1 MKKIKLFDPFI
12 DKEEETAIL
21 RVLKSHF
28 WASGSGIGNVQKFE
42 NSFKKYI
49 NCDQCVAVNSGS
61 AALHLALSL
70 FDLKGKEV
78 ILPSLTFISTAH
90 AVIQNGGKPIFAEV
104 DEKTLC
110 IDPEKIN
117 EKINE
122 KTKIILP
129 VHYAG
134 MSSDLTAI
142 EKISKKNNI
151 DLVEDAAHAVGTKYN
166 GKKIGTCGKA
176 VCFSFHPV
184 KNLAMP
190 TGGLIAI
197 NSKNAKKIATD
208 LKSKRWC
215 GISDRNETTYDVTRN
230 GWNYYMNEFSAAV
243 GLVQLKK
250 LKKMN
255 EIKKSIAKIYSD
267 EIKLENKM
275 EFNKN
280 CSYHIYWI
288 RIKNRNKFLKEMK
301 RNGIETGIHYKPV
314 HTMTYYKNKIKLP
327 ITEKIGNEIV
337 SIPVH
342 QNLKENEVWKI
353 IKTINKFS

>member
-1 MKKIKLFDPFI
+1 MNKIKLFDPFI
-12 DKEEETAIL
+12 DKQEEAAVL

-28 WASGSGIGNVQKFE
+28 WASGSGIGNVKKFE

-49 NCDQCVAVNSGS
+49 KCDECVAVNSGS

-78 ILPSLTFISTAH
+78 ILPSLTFVSTAH
-90 AVIQNGGKPIFAEV
+90 AVIQNGGKPIFVEV
-104 DEKTLC
+104 DENTLC
-110 IDPEKIN
+110 IDPEKIK

-122 KTKIILP
+122 KTQVILP

-134 MSSDLTAI
+134 MSSNLTEI
-142 EKISKKNNI
+142 EKICKKNNI
-151 DLVEDAAHAVGTKYN
+151 DLVEDAAHAVGTKYD
-166 GKKIGTCGKA
+166 GRKIGTAGKA

-197 NSKNAKKIATD
+197 NSKNAKKITND

-215 GISDRNETTYDVTRN
+215 GISDRNEISYDVKKN
-230 GWNYYMNEFSAAV
+230 GWNYYMNEFSAAI

-255 EIKKSIAKIYSD
+255 EIKKGIAKIYSD

-288 RIKNRNKFLKEMK
+288 RVKKRNKFLK
-301 RNGIETGIHYKPV
+301 
-314 HTMTYYKNKIKLP
+314 
-327 ITEKIGNEIV
+327 
-337 SIPVH
+337 
-342 QNLKENEVWKI
+342 
-353 IKTINKFS
+353 